1 MTELV
6 KKTYDYMK
14 EKQLGEATG
23 HDWWHTLRVYHMAVR
38 LAEAQKGPVDLE
50 TVELGALLHD
60 IEDWKFN
67 GGDEEAGPRAAR
79 QWLTSC
85 GAKEQMITHIEEIIR
100 DLSYKGTEKKSS
112 MKTPEGE
119 IVQDAD
125 RLDAVGAIGIAR
137 CFAFGGSAGNE
148 IFNPE
153 IPARMSLTS
162 EEYKDKKAKS
172 TTVNHYFEKLFRLK
186 DLYNTAEAKRIGQE
200 RHEYMKQ
207 YLKQLLEECQAEDT
221 QQYDLLAKMQ

>member
-6 KKTYDYMK
+6 RKTYDHMK
-14 EKQLGEATG
+14 EKQLGEASG
-23 HDWWHTLRVYHMAVR
+23 HDWWHTLRVYNMAVK
-38 LAEAQKGPVDLE
+38 LAAALDRPVDLE

-67 GGDEEAGPRAAR
+67 DGDEEAGPRAAR
-79 QWLTSC
+79 RWLTEC
-85 GAKEQMITHIEEIIR
+85 GAKEPLIAHIEEIIR
-100 DLSYKGTEKKSS
+100 DLSYKGTEKRSG
-112 MKTPEGE
+112 METLEGE

-137 CFAFGGSAGNE
+137 CFAFGGSVGNE

-153 IPARMSLTS
+153 IPARTTLTS
-162 EEYKDKKAKS
+162 EEYKDKKVKS

-186 DLYNTAEAKRIGQE
+186 DLYNTEEAKRIGLE

-207 YLKQLLEECQAEDT
+207 YLKQLLEECQAENT
-221 QQYDLLAKMQ
+221 QQYNLLTKQ